1 MKLKRSS
8 VYKTYHSKIDT
19 YYKII
24 TYHRTVRNGK
34 EYELWRTKNAKG
46 SKIISIKK
54 NLIYN
59 VE

>member
-8 VYKTYHSKIDT
+8 IYKTYNSDTAT

-24 TYHRTVRNGK
+24 IYNETLRSAK
-34 EYELWRTKNAKG
+34 EYELWRTRNKKG